1 MLDLPLASGETVKA
15 AAVISWE
22 IFFPRRVREGVAAG
36 GQLVLNPT
44 NGASYWLTLVQ
55 SQQVANSRLRAIES
69 GRWVLQAAPTGFSA
83 VVNPSGGVVQRT
95 AVSEQRVLQAT
106 IERRDGNT
114 IAQTTGLLFPSLLS
128 TVLLLAAWVLA
139 KPGESALR
147 DRLSDRLRR
156 GRSAGP
162 RRP

>member
-1 MLDLPLASGETVKA
+1 MKA

>member
-1 MLDLPLASGETVKA
+1 M
-15 AAVISWE
+15 
-22 IFFPRRVREGVAAG
+22 AAG